1 MRTSGRLFGS
11 RKTKTVAAIADA
23 PTDEVVT
30 QVEAAPADPA
40 AMLRGPD
47 RVAFLLRTL
56 DRADQVTLLA
66 ALPEDLLTEA
76 LDHLRAA
83 TPHGRAK
90 DPAIA
95 AEPAPL
101 SAVGAEETAEQTAEE
116 SSADAPSDTAIDAAI
131 DAPEDTALDAPPGN
145 SDAAAAPIAA
155 QFEPSNDEQRDNGR
169 RLVRWRARVIFDNNL
184 STVDCTVTNMSGDG
198 CALLLENTTLVPDL
212 FRLEFT
218 SQQKTYVAEVVWRQY
233 NALGVRLS

>member
-30 QVEAAPADPA
+30 QEEVAPADPA

-47 RVAFLLRTL
+47 RVAFLLKTL
-56 DRADQVTLLA
+56 ERADQVKLLA

-76 LDHLRAA
+76 LDHVRAA
-83 TPHGRAK
+83 APHARAK
-90 DPAIA
+90 DQAIVAEPGSLSA
-95 AEPAPL
+95 AE
-101 SAVGAEETAEQTAEE
+101 AEATATAEAEE
-116 SSADAPSDTAIDAAI
+116 SSAASPS
-131 DAPEDTALDAPPGN
+131 DAPEDTALDAPPAN
-145 SDAAAAPIAA
+145 SDGAAAPTAA
-155 QFEPSNDEQRDNGR
+155 QLEPSNDEQRDNGR
-169 RLVRWRARVIFDNNL
+169 RLVRWAARVIFDNNL

-198 CALLLENTTLVPDL
+198 CALLLENTTLIPDL

-218 SQQKTYVAEVVWRQY
+218 GQQKTYVAEVVWRQY